1 MDYKGLK
8 ICKILE
14 PTFMEDNKVFKV
26 NDVCLGYETNNN
38 IVIVSGDYAG
48 NIYPNIKKSDLKNI
62 DENSYYGWTE
72 NINNLKIVFGTND
85 IIELKDNLETV
96 AIDKMYYID
105 YEKGVIEPYSF
116 EMPDIFD
123 EEIFEKEEKIKEE
136 ENEEDY
142 TLPSIK
148 EISLKIK
155 EKIIS
160 QDMAIN
166 QVLAAIY
173 GNRQIIENK
182 NLTKEE
188 KRNLKKSVL
197 IYGNTGTGKT
207 EISKQIA
214 SFLNLPIQIEDAT
227 KYTAEGYQGSSV
239 NEMLIHL
246 YRKCNGDLKKAEN
259 AILVI
264 DEIDKKKDNKTSYTS
279 STTDVLYSLLKI
291 IEGETFILQ
300 IGEDRKSIGFN
311 ISSLEKE
318 ENPKVAQAEN
328 FVKLGIPGEFI
339 GRNSCIV
346 RTNDL
351 SVEDLKLII
360 TSSSLSALLLKK
372 KFYELNNVSLTYDDD
387 FITFLAEEAY
397 KSGIGAR
404 GIKQALENVIKDLEF
419 EILSGDIKE
428 IKLTRNGVIKK
439 YNNDKKLVR
448 KQELNI

>member
-26 NDVCLGYETNNN
+26 NDVCLGYEANNN

-123 EEIFEKEEKIKEE
+123 EEIFEKEEEIKEE
-136 ENEEDY
+136 EENY

>member
-96 AIDKMYYID
+96 SIDKMYYID

-123 EEIFEKEEKIKEE
+123 EEIFEKEEEIKEK
-136 ENEEDY
+136 ENEENY

-246 YRKCNGDLKKAEN
+246 YRKCNGDLKK
-259 AILVI
+259 
-264 DEIDKKKDNKTSYTS
+264 
-279 STTDVLYSLLKI
+279 LKM
-291 IEGETFILQ
+291 Q
-300 IGEDRKSIGFN
+300 
-311 ISSLEKE
+311 
-318 ENPKVAQAEN
+318 
-328 FVKLGIPGEFI
+328 
-339 GRNSCIV
+339 
-346 RTNDL
+346 
-351 SVEDLKLII
+351 
-360 TSSSLSALLLKK
+360 
-372 KFYELNNVSLTYDDD
+372 YW
-387 FITFLAEEAY
+387 
-397 KSGIGAR
+397 
-404 GIKQALENVIKDLEF
+404 
-419 EILSGDIKE
+419 
-428 IKLTRNGVIKK
+428 
-439 YNNDKKLVR
+439 
-448 KQELNI
+448 

>member
-1 MDYKGLK
+1 MGLSGRFER
-8 ICKILE
+8 L
-14 PTFMEDNKVFKV
+14 DKVK
-26 NDVCLGYETNNN
+26 
-38 IVIVSGDYAG
+38 
-48 NIYPNIKKSDLKNI
+48 
-62 DENSYYGWTE
+62 
-72 NINNLKIVFGTND
+72 
-85 IIELKDNLETV
+85 
-96 AIDKMYYID
+96 
-105 YEKGVIEPYSF
+105 
-116 EMPDIFD
+116 
-123 EEIFEKEEKIKEE
+123 
-136 ENEEDY
+136 
-142 TLPSIK
+142 
-148 EISLKIK
+148 
-155 EKIIS
+155 
-160 QDMAIN
+160 
-166 QVLAAIY
+166 
-173 GNRQIIENK
+173 
-182 NLTKEE
+182 
-188 KRNLKKSVL
+188 
-197 IYGNTGTGKT
+197 
-207 EISKQIA
+207 
-214 SFLNLPIQIEDAT
+214 
-227 KYTAEGYQGSSV
+227 
-239 NEMLIHL
+239 
-246 YRKCNGDLKKAEN
+246 
-259 AILVI
+259 
-264 DEIDKKKDNKTSYTS
+264 
-279 STTDVLYSLLKI
+279 
-291 IEGETFILQ
+291 
-300 IGEDRKSIGFN
+300 EDRKSIGFN